1 MTAQVT
7 NLLNAFETTL
17 STTLGS
23 SGTTVTL
30 TAVTDSA
37 SNNIIAPCYL
47 VIEPDSAT
55 KYAVAPVALVG
66 IETSPIS
73 PGKTVAPN
81 SSATDLL
88 LRTSTKL
95 SGICI
100 VATRLPPAEAV
111 PFT

>member
-1 MTAQVT
+1 MIVP
-7 NLLNAFETTL
+7 N
-17 STTLGS
+17 
-23 SGTTVTL
+23 VP
-30 TAVTDSA
+30 VDS
-37 SNNIIAPCYL
+37 

-55 KYAVAPVALVG
+55 KYAVAPAVLVG

-73 PGKTVAPN
+73 PGKTVAPS

-100 VATRLPPAEAV
+100 VATRFPPAVAV